1 VIHIATVRIATHRQ
15 FVVREHRGFGRFD
28 VKAGIGLHMPNVHG
42 RLRVPIVVDD
52 GIPRDREN
60 PRPQLVGLSN
70 RRQFAH
76 SPFEDRCCQILC
88 CVPVPNANHNIAI
101 DHGQQLLVGARELL
115 LSGWRLDCR
124 QFTEWGA
131 QLEPVVTE
139 LARWSS
145 RSPSMPYDGPIG
157 VDSLILS
164 LRPLFDPHVAVGV
177 DTRVGIRLDGQDF
190 RVHVADGRLEVSRG
204 EAEFPA
210 ATLVTDRVTFAA
222 LLWRR
227 QRLSEAVKAG
237 SAHVSGNSALLNRFL
252 RMFSLP
258 EPVAA
263 MS

>member
-1 VIHIATVRIATHRQ
+1 VTGKRKYDQACAVAHGLDLIGERWALL
-15 FVVREHRGFGRFD
+15 VVRDLLLGPKRFSDLQAGMSAASPD
-28 VKAGIGLHMPNVHG
+28 VLAQ
-42 RLRVPIVVDD
+42 RLRELQQAGVVT
-52 GIPRDREN
+52 
-60 PRPQLVGLSN
+60 
-70 RRQFAH
+70 RRRLPPPAA
-76 SPFEDRCCQILC
+76 SWIY
-88 CVPVPNANHNIAI
+88 
-101 DHGQQLLVGARELL
+101 EL
-115 LSGWRLDCR
+115 
-124 QFTEWGA
+124 TEWGA

-210 ATLVTDRVTFAA
+210 ATLVTDRATFAA

-237 SAHVSGNSALLNRFL
+237 SAHVTGDSALLNRFL

-258 EPVAA
+258 EPAA
-263 MS
+263 AIS